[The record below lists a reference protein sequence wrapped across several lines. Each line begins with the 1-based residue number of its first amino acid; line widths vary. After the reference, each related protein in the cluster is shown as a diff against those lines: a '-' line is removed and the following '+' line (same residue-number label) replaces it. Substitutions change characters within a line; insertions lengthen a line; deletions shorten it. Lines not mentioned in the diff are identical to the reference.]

1 MPSEPFSDGI
11 EEGLR
16 ANARGPSLLLKKLLF
31 AAALLLPAAAGVALI
46 LLAPYLA
53 QRFGAGRTWDAPVY
67 FREQFLFLGRC
78 ALFLAFLGPFFLW
91 RRSKGVPLDRNV
103 LDCALIAGSFLC
115 IDSYC
120 RREFWH
126 DTLALAL
133 WLKST
138 SLRDLLLPGAPNPFC
153 QAAPAGFI
161 VLSKGIGTLFGFSR
175 WALNVPVLLLALGTL
190 WNFRRLAVKV
200 LPASSAAAA
209 AALFALNPGLWLYAG
224 EFKQYTGDLFFT
236 VTLLLFAAEFCASP
250 EKGWLKLALTGAVG
264 TFFSHAM
271 LFLLPALG
279 LGLLPRLEKKT
290 LPAVAGIAAVW
301 IVAVTC
307 AGLYAMAA
315 MPPDM
320 YVHEH
325 HIAGFA
331 PPPDSWEHIAWYG
344 RSFCAFFSAPWSLN
358 WRISFLFVVPAALM
372 IRGAVLLYRKFPA
385 AVLGFAAL
393 MVMLF
398 TASALHLYS
407 VAPGFPFAKGRLI
420 LFTTPFALILL
431 GGGITGLRSLA
442 AGGVVLASCLLNCV
456 FAFMPI
462 GGFAPAVRELLRQT
476 SRGAVVYVNGR
487 TADYALRLY
496 APEGYFRKIV
506 VFDPDAPEKFL
517 PRMGKVCLFT
527 VDKDPDSWKLPS
539 FLKLRGPRRT
549 FDFACVMTAQADP
562 APPPGQ

>member
-1 MPSEPFSDGI
+1 MPSEPVPGSAG
-11 EEGLR
+11 EGLR
-16 ANARGPSLLLKKLLF
+16 ANSRGHSLLLKKLLV
-31 AAALLLPAAAGVALI
+31 AAAVLLPAAAGVSL
-46 LLAPYLA
+46 LFLAPCLA
-53 QRFGAGRTWDAPVY
+53 RHFGAGRTWDAPVY

-91 RRSKGVPLDRNV
+91 RRFKGVPFSRNF

-126 DTLALAL
+126 DTLALAV
-133 WLKST
+133 WLRDS
-138 SLRDLLLPGAPNPFC
+138 SLRELLLPGAPNPFC

-161 VLSKGIGTLFGFSR
+161 LISKGIGALFGFTR
-175 WALNVPVLLLALGTL
+175 WALDVPVLLFALGAL
-190 WNFRRLAVKV
+190 WNFRRLAVRL
-200 LPASSAAAA
+200 LPPAGAAAA

-250 EKGWLKLALTGAVG
+250 EKGWWKLALAGVAG

-271 LFLLPALG
+271 LFVLPALG
-279 LGLLPRLEKKT
+279 LGLLPRLDRKT
-290 LPAVAGIAAVW
+290 LPAISGIAAVW
-301 IVAVTC
+301 IAAVTC
-307 AGLYAMAA
+307 AGLYAMAT

-325 HIAGFA
+325 HTAGFA

-344 RSFCAFFSAPWSLN
+344 RSFRAFFSAPWSLN
-358 WRISFLFVVPAALM
+358 WRISFLFLVPAALM
-372 IRGAVLLYRKFPA
+372 VRGAVLLYRKFPA
-385 AVLGFAAL
+385 AVIGTAAL
-393 MVMLF
+393 LVMLF

-431 GGGITGLRSLA
+431 GGGVTGVRSLA
-442 AGGVVLASCLLNCV
+442 AGGVVLISCLLNCV

-476 SRGAVVYVNGR
+476 SPGAVVYVNGK
-487 TADYALRLY
+487 TADYALRFH
-496 APEGYFRKIV
+496 APAGYFRKIV
-506 VFDPDAPEKFL
+506 VFDPAAPEKVL
-517 PRMGKVCLFT
+517 PPTGKVHIFT
-527 VDKDPDSWKLPS
+527 VDKDPDSWKLPPV
-539 FLKLRGPRRT
+539 LKLDGPRRT
-549 FDFACVMTAQADP
+549 FDFACVMTAQGDP
-562 APPPGQ
+562 ATPPGQ

>member
-1 MPSEPFSDGI
+1 MPSDPVSGNCG
-11 EEGLR
+11 EGLR
-16 ANARGPSLLLKKLLF
+16 ENSRGPSLLLKRLLL
-31 AAALLLPAAAGVALI
+31 AAAVLLPAAAGVSL
-46 LLAPYLA
+46 LFLAPTLA
-53 QRFGAGRTWDAPVY
+53 RHLGAGRTWDAPVY
-67 FREQFLFLGRC
+67 FREQLLFLGRC

-91 RRSKGVPLDRNV
+91 RRSRGVPFSRNV
-103 LDCALIAGSFLC
+103 IDCALLAGSFLC

-138 SLRDLLLPGAPNPFC
+138 PLRELLLPGAPNPFC

-161 VLSKGIGTLFGFSR
+161 VLSKAVGSLLGFNR
-175 WALNVPVLLLALGTL
+175 WALNFPVLLLALGAL
-190 WNFRRLAVKV
+190 WNFRRLAVRL
-200 LPASSAAAA
+200 LPGAGAAAA
-209 AALFALNPGLWLYAG
+209 VLLFALNPGLWLYAG

-250 EKGWLKLALTGAVG
+250 EKGWAKLALTGAVG
-264 TFFSHAM
+264 TLFSHAM
-271 LFLLPALG
+271 LFFLPALG

-301 IVAVTC
+301 IAAVTC
-307 AGLYAMAA
+307 AGLYAMAT

-325 HIAGFA
+325 HTAGFA
-331 PPPDSWEHIAWYG
+331 PPPDSWENLTWYG
-344 RSFCAFFSAPWSLN
+344 RSICAFFSAPWSLN
-358 WRISFLFVVPAALM
+358 WRIPFLCVIPGALM
-372 IRGAVLLYRKFPA
+372 VRGAVLLYRKFPA
-385 AVLGFAAL
+385 AVIGTAAL
-393 MVMLF
+393 TVMLF

-476 SRGAVVYVNGR
+476 SPGTVVYVNGR
-487 TADYALRLY
+487 TADYALRFY
-496 APEGYFRKIV
+496 APAGFFRKTVI
-506 VFDPDAPEKFL
+506 FDPAAPEKTL
-517 PRMGKVCLFT
+517 PRTGKVHIFT
-527 VDKDPDSWKLPS
+527 VDKDPDSWKLPP
-539 FLKLRGPRRT
+539 FLKLQEPRRT
-549 FDFACVMTAQADP
+549 FDFACVMTAQAAP